1 MQNCIHGAKTFR
13 MCGMEVCKLYEKY
26 FPVNR
31 IRPLLLWK
39 FNTNIFKHL
48 FGKAVPDKEL
58 SITHLILHQ
67 GNKHI

>member
-1 MQNCIHGAKTFR
+1 
-13 MCGMEVCKLYEKY
+13 MEVCKLYEKY

>member
-1 MQNCIHGAKTFR
+1 

-39 FNTNIFKHL
+39 LLTITYLNIFSVKQFNIRNYL
-48 FGKAVPDKEL
+48 GDCK
-58 SITHLILHQ
+58 
-67 GNKHI
+67 